1 MRKLMIICL
10 TLSFMVTLGSCK
22 PKVAEKDIAPE
33 NSAEVVR
40 TDTII
45 ENDDFPYLIATEL
58 YAQFKNDST
67 AAMNLYKDKK
77 FNITGVIEVID
88 EDDIGRPFVVLGE
101 TGGDGYNAVSCI
113 FSKKDQ
119 ATLSQLKI
127 GNEATIQGT
136 VHDYLMNVI
145 IYDCKVV
152 E

>member
-1 MRKLMIICL
+1 
-10 TLSFMVTLGSCK
+10 MVTLGSCK